1 MNKKRVV
8 ADETPLVHSPFAAL
22 GARSA
27 PAGNPPVDDGP
38 VVDGP
43 PPPVTRAPLAGA
55 AKLVVRLERKGHG
68 GKTVTVV
75 EGLAPTARD
84 ATADRLKRALGTGV
98 RVDESGALL
107 VQGDHVARVIEWLT
121 REGAPRV
128 VRGT

>member
-22 GARSA
+22 GAKSA
-27 PAGNPPVDDGP
+27 PSGKLPVDDRR

-43 PPPVTRAPLAGA
+43 PPPEPRAPLAGSG
-55 AKLVVRLERKGHG
+55 KVVVRLERKGHG
-68 GKTVTVV
+68 GKAVTVV
-75 EGLAPTARD
+75 EGLAPAARD

-98 RVDESGALL
+98 RIDDEGALL
-107 VQGDHVARVIEWLT
+107 VQGDHVARVVDWLSK
-121 REGAPRV
+121 EGAPRV